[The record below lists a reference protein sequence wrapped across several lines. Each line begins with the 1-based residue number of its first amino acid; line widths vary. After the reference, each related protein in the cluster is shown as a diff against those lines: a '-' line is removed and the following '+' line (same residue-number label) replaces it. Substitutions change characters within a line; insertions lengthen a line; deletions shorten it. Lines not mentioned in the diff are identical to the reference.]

1 MESRR
6 ICAYVYAMK
15 IAYMTILLF
24 TDVPVRSICLEDAL
38 SFHSS
43 DKACAFDYNDVNN
56 LYRSDSKKCQIDCS
70 IVSINPN
77 ISHEMEKKYE
87 IARMEIY
94 FVSSSYSFVRDKAC
108 GNYSNTHFN
117 ITIGCAGEYVHDRNI
132 GESCVR
138 DQQCVSFNS
147 TCNEISGMCQCKT
160 GHVYHRNTDSCEPE
174 RGLNESCENAL
185 QRSVATPNGMCN
197 VITGVCTCAGHMMVV
212 DTRVNDTVGNHNSG
226 VVIGSG
232 VIGLLLGIAFC
243 GALNFIINRLRN
255 QSGLSTRTSVL
266 NGEISV
272 ESINSN
278 VTCNELSN
286 NEEEGID
293 IYNHLH
299 EDNIELSVQS
309 DYEYVQQQVTEED
322 DYSHVTTFNANHIQ
336 ISGDYGVIS

>member
-1 MESRR
+1 
-6 ICAYVYAMK
+6 
-15 IAYMTILLF
+15 
-24 TDVPVRSICLEDAL
+24 
-38 SFHSS
+38 
-43 DKACAFDYNDVNN
+43 
-56 LYRSDSKKCQIDCS
+56 
-70 IVSINPN
+70 
-77 ISHEMEKKYE
+77 MEKKYE

-94 FVSSSYSFVRDKAC
+94 FVSSSYSFVRAKAC
-108 GNYSNTHFN
+108 GNYKNTHFY
-117 ITIGCAGEYVHDRNI
+117 IIIGCAGENVHDRNI

-160 GHVYHRNTDSCEPE
+160 GHVYHRKTDSCEAE
-174 RGLNESCENAL
+174 RGLNESCDNAL

-197 VITGVCTCAGHMMVV
+197 VITGVCTCAGHVMVV

-232 VIGLLLGIAFC
+232 VMGLLLGIAFC

-255 QSGLSTRTSVL
+255 QSGLSTRTYIS
-266 NGEISV
+266 NGEKSV
-272 ESINSN
+272 ESMNSN
-278 VTCNELSN
+278 PTCNEMSN
-286 NEEEGID
+286 DEEEGND

-299 EDNIELSVQS
+299 EDHIELSVQS

-336 ISGDYGVIS
+336 ISGDYGVFS